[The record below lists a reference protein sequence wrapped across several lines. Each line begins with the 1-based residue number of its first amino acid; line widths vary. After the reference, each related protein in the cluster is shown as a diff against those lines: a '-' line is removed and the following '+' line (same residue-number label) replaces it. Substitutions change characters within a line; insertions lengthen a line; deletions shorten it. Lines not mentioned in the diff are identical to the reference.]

1 VRALN
6 YNLECNSALEEDLEK
21 LFIKTD
27 LLINNCMFNINQEL
41 VNLNKSIDNMVL
53 EILEDWR

>member
-1 VRALN
+1 MN
-6 YNLECNSALEEDLEK
+6 YNIECNSALEEDLEK